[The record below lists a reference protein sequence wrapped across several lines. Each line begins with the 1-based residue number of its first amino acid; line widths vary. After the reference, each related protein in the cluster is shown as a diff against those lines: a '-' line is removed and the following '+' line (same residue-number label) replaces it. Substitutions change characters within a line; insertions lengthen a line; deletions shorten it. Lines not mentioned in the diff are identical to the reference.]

1 MYYYHC
7 SCNFIPHAY
16 EWFDMG
22 DLACLIAPRRLIL
35 VAGEKDPLFRVKG
48 VEESFDTI
56 KKIYEK
62 ENCTER
68 CKLLKTP
75 EAHRWCKDT
84 VWKAIKEETAKMG
97 W

>member
-1 MYYYHC
+1 
-7 SCNFIPHAY
+7 
-16 EWFDMG
+16 MG
-22 DLACLIAPRRLIL
+22 DLACLIAPRRLVL
-35 VAGEKDPLFRVKG
+35 VAGEKGPLFRVKG

-84 VWKAIKEETAKMG
+84 VWKVIKEETAKMG